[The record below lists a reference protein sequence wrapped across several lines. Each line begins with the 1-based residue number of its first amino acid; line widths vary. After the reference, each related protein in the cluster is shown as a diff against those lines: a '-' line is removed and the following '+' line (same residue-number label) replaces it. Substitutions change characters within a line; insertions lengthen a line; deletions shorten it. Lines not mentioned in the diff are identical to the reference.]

1 LGTFGAGGRFTL
13 EQSLEFEMLELGA
26 AIVVTAVAMTF
37 FTDAMSRTMKMV
49 RSNRSR
55 RSEIHTASP
64 EQSA

>member
-1 LGTFGAGGRFTL
+1 
-13 EQSLEFEMLELGA
+13 MLELGA